1 MSINRLRNVAVRMRP
16 PSSAKGAAPEAKHEA
31 KHEAEPGADAPSVP
45 RRIVVSRPEPEQ
57 KRQIWD
63 LEPEDAAVAAPSAT
77 TSPTPSPTPSSMP
90 EPVPTPVPT
99 PGPAPIPPVPAA
111 PTLPPAAQAEPAPSR
126 AKTRIIGFH
135 AEDIT
140 GAGAAGAVA
149 KGPAYP
155 AGFLVVIDGPG
166 RGAHFIVTTH
176 VSTIGRGAD
185 QDVSLDFGDESISR
199 SGHASVM
206 YDPEQNCFFLG
217 HGNKANAVRRNAMPV
232 LATEKLDHGDDIRIG
247 KTTLRF
253 HAFCGADFTW
263 DDAYDT

>member
-16 PSSAKGAAPEAKHEA
+16 PSSSGGSTPEANPG
-31 KHEAEPGADAPSVP
+31 AEPPALP

-63 LEPEDAAVAAPSAT
+63 LEGDDTASAA
-77 TSPTPSPTPSSMP
+77 PSSMP
-90 EPVPTPVPT
+90 EPVAPIPPAAAAPVQTPAPVPT
-99 PGPAPIPPVPAA
+99 PASAPIPPVAA
-111 PTLPPAAQAEPAPSR
+111 PPATATNPGPSR

-135 AEDIT
+135 TADIT
-140 GAGAAGAVA
+140 ANAAAAA

-176 VSTIGRGAD
+176 VSTIGRGED

-217 HGNKANAVRRNAMPV
+217 HGNKANAVRRNGMPV

-263 DDAYDT
+263 DDAYDA

>member
-16 PSSAKGAAPEAKHEA
+16 PGSSEGSTPEANPG
-31 KHEAEPGADAPSVP
+31 AEPPALP

-63 LEPEDAAVAAPSAT
+63 LEGDDTANAAPS
-77 TSPTPSPTPSSMP
+77 PMP
-90 EPVPTPVPT
+90 EPVAPTPAAT
-99 PGPAPIPPVPAA
+99 AAPAPIPTPTPAPTPPPAPAPPVAA
-111 PTLPPAAQAEPAPSR
+111 PLEPATNPPPSR

-135 AEDIT
+135 TADV
-140 GAGAAGAVA
+140 AADATAAAA

-176 VSTIGRGAD
+176 VSTIGRGED

-217 HGNKANAVRRNAMPV
+217 HGNKANAVRRNGMPV

-263 DDAYDT
+263 DDAHDA

>member
-16 PSSAKGAAPEAKHEA
+16 PRSTDGPAPEATPDV
-31 KHEAEPGADAPSVP
+31 EPPALP
-45 RRIVVSRPEPEQ
+45 RRIVVSRPEPDQ

-63 LEPEDAAVAAPSAT
+63 LEDDAPAGAAPSPLPHVAAAPVAAPA
-77 TSPTPSPTPSSMP
+77 
-90 EPVPTPVPT
+90 
-99 PGPAPIPPVPAA
+99 PA
-111 PTLPPAAQAEPAPSR
+111 PPAAATPPVAATVTPPAPLADAAPSR

-135 AEDIT
+135 AEDVT
-140 GAGAAGAVA
+140 ADPAGAAA
-149 KGPAYP
+149 KGPVYP

-176 VSTIGRGAD
+176 VSTIGRGTD

-217 HGNKANAVRRNAMPV
+217 HGNKANAVRRNGMPV

-263 DDAYDT
+263 GDADDA